1 MGLLDKL
8 KDNVLNDD
16 ELDNETNENPENI
29 ITLTDEDGESV
40 EFELLDTI
48 EYRGNEYV
56 VLLPIEDDEVVI
68 LQVIGRFEDEEEYFG
83 IEDEA
88 LIQTLYEIFKEKFKD
103 EFDFI

>member
-1 MGLLDKL
+1 MGFLDKL

-16 ELDNETNENPENI
+16 ELDNETSEKPENI